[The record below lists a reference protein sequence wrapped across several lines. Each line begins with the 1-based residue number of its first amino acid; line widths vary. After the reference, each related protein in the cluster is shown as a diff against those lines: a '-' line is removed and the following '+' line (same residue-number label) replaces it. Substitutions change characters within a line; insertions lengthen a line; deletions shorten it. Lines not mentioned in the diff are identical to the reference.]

1 MAKTAKKRGS
11 TKKKAK
17 TATKKAAGKKKAPA
31 KKKTAKKAPAKKK
44 TAKKAPAK
52 KKAAQQKK
60 AVKAGR
66 KVSKSAKKQKTRR
79 RKSKAVYRR
88 LLEKKQQSLLE
99 AYSIS
104 KGNSRYDGRDGTE
117 DYIDYAVSSYHRD
130 FTLSLS
136 EFDRQ
141 QLKLVEEALVRLKGR
156 SFGNCMQCG
165 TEIPEKRL
173 EVTPWARHCI
183 RCQELEEQGLLEPPE
198 FEPDQEEE
206 EQALPAEEEAEEEAE
221 EQEAQVAKKVVAG
234 KGAVEID
241 DEEDADDDMT
251 V

>member
-1 MAKTAKKRGS
+1 MTARTTKKKGSSKKSAKTAKKRKAVPKKAGGA
-11 TKKKAK
+11 KKK
-17 TATKKAAGKKKAPA
+17 TAR
-31 KKKTAKKAPAKKK
+31 KKKTAKKRP
-44 TAKKAPAK
+44 
-52 KKAAQQKK
+52 
-60 AVKAGR
+60 
-66 KVSKSAKKQKTRR
+66 KVSKAAKKQKSRR

-88 LLEKKQQSLLE
+88 ILESKQQSLLE
-99 AYSIS
+99 AYNIS

-141 QLKLVEEALVRLKGR
+141 QLKLVEEALVRLNR
-156 SFGNCMQCG
+156 REFGNCLQCG
-165 TEIPEKRL
+165 EEIPDKRL

-198 FEPDQEEE
+198 FEQDQEEE
-206 EQALPAEEEAEEEAE
+206 EEPVDEEMDDTEDEETEEETADG
-221 EQEAQVAKKVVAG
+221 QEADKIIGNKSEINVD
-234 KGAVEID
+234 ID
-241 DEEDADDDMT
+241 DDADDDMT

>member
-1 MAKTAKKRGS
+1 MAKTTKKKGSTKKTAKTAK
-11 TKKKAK
+11 
-17 TATKKAAGKKKAPA
+17 KKAAGKKKTVKKAAVA
-31 KKKTAKKAPAKKK
+31 KKKPAPK
-44 TAKKAPAK
+44 K
-52 KKAAQQKK
+52 KKAA
-60 AVKAGR
+60 KAGR
-66 KVSKSAKKQKTRR
+66 KVSKSAKKQKVRR

-99 AYSIS
+99 AYNIS

-156 SFGNCMQCG
+156 SFGDCMQCG
-165 TEIPEKRL
+165 EEIPEKRL

-198 FEPDQEEE
+198 FEPDQEDEE
-206 EQALPAEEEAEEEAE
+206 EELPAVEEEGEAGEEEAQQA
-221 EQEAQVAKKVVAG
+221 VKVIGG
-234 KGAVEID
+234 KGEVNVD